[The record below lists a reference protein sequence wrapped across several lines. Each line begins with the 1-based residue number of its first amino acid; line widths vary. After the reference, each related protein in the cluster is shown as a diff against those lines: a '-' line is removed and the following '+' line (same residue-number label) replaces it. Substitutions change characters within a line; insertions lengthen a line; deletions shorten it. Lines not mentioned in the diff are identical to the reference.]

1 MSAAAYMVKIPSE
14 PGMATP
20 PSPAEPELAVGAH
33 ANFKVPFIFLHDL
46 CVPPKK
52 KVVPFRPVC
61 AFAVAICT
69 AGKNKLALISLIRN
83 CVPSTAAEGFMA

>member
-14 PGMATP
+14 SGMATP

-52 KVVPFRPVC
+52 KSYLSVQFALSLLPFAPQEK
-61 AFAVAICT
+61 T
-69 AGKNKLALISLIRN
+69 S
-83 CVPSTAAEGFMA
+83 